1 MADPPVYGLVL
12 DVARLSSIVRDL
24 MLLFITAP
32 GHSYTVKALV
42 ERNFGADTPPC
53 QVTTYDA
60 AFYAKR
66 TVQAT
71 HIFTD
76 MERLYDWELVLA
88 GDLYRSISDAG
99 LPCLNNPAQVMCRYE
114 LLRKLHAAGINPF
127 TVYRA
132 DDRPQPARF
141 PVFLRFEADH
151 GVPVSDLLPD
161 QAALDAHLL
170 AMREGGFPLRG
181 MIVVEYASEPIAPGV
196 WQQFGTFR
204 VGDAVL
210 VDHAVSDDN
219 WLVKYGKRGLA
230 TDAMFADEKVAVTT
244 NRFAE
249 ELRPAFEIAGVEWGR
264 ADHAAFNG
272 CQIVYEINTNPEVQ
286 ALLPQRSP
294 IRDETL
300 RFGRQ
305 RMAEQLWRLDFGNGA
320 PLSFSPGEALTG
332 YRSRGW
338 PSIRP

>member
-1 MADPPVYGLVL
+1 
-12 DVARLSSIVRDL
+12 

-32 GHSYTVKALV
+32 GHSYTVKSLV

-60 AFYAKR
+60 AFYAKH

-88 GDLYRSISDAG
+88 GELYRSIRDAG
-99 LPCLNNPAQVMCRYE
+99 VPCLNNPAQVMCRYQ
-114 LLRKLHAAGINPF
+114 LLRELHAAGINPF

-132 DDRPQPARF
+132 DDRPQPTRY
-141 PVFLRFEADH
+141 PVFLRFEAEH
-151 GVPVSDLLPD
+151 GLPLSDLLSD
-161 QAALDAHLL
+161 QAALNARLL
-170 AMREGGFPLRG
+170 ALREGGFPLRG
-181 MIVVEYASEPIAPGV
+181 MIVVEYAGEPIAPGV

-210 VDHAVSDDN
+210 VDHAVAEDK

-230 TDAMFADEKVAVTT
+230 ADEMFANEKAAIVT

-264 ADHAAFNG
+264 ADHADFMG
-272 CQIVYEINTNPEVQ
+272 RQVVYEINTNPELQ
-286 ALLPQRSP
+286 PLKPQRSP

-300 RFGRQ
+300 RFARQ
-305 RMAEQLWRLDFGNGA
+305 RMAQQLWQIDFGNGA
-320 PLSFSPGEALTG
+320 PLPFRPGEALARH
-332 YRSRGW
+332 RSRGW
-338 PSIRP
+338 PSFRP